1 MATPGELVRS
11 MAAAFGVSEA
21 TVAVHDRNLAIAG
34 LRTKLGRG
42 TSAAQMTP
50 RDAANLTVAIMG
62 SAEVRDSVI
71 AVKRYSATRASAPEP
86 VKYEG
91 RKSSIPQIPE
101 LNALRE
107 GHSFTDS
114 LEAIYT
120 AATTGSLQRAF
131 EKQLEGSP
139 DRKHHYSWTQL
150 QIEAHAPGALAGIR
164 LWGIRSDSVTWKYAL
179 PSKPQSAHIE
189 LLRELG
195 LDQHSG
201 MKQMRYIMG
210 DVIFR
215 VGLALLPKADS
226 DEGLKTKASQLAE
239 CS

>member
-1 MATPGELVRS
+1 MASPGELVRE

-21 TVAVHDRNLAIAG
+21 TVAVHDRNLAVAG

-62 SAEVRDSVI
+62 GAEVRDSVI
-71 AVKRYSATRASAPEP
+71 AVKRYAATRAGAPKT
-86 VKYEG
+86 VKYKG
-91 RKSSIPQIPE
+91 RKPSVPQIPE

-107 GHSFTDS
+107 GHSFTEA

-120 AATTGSLQRAF
+120 AVITGSLERAF
-131 EKQLEGSP
+131 EEQLEGSSP
-139 DRKHHYSWTQL
+139 HHHHIYNWDQL
-150 QIEAHAPGALAGIR
+150 QIDVHAPGALAGIG
-164 LWGIRSDSVTWKYAL
+164 LTGIGFDSVTWKYTL
-179 PSKPQSAHIE
+179 PSEPQSAQ
-189 LLRELG
+189 LG
-195 LDQHSG
+195 LYQSWG
-201 MKQMRYIMG
+201 MRQLRYIRG

-215 VGLALLPKADS
+215 VGSALLPKAAS
-226 DEGLKTKASQLAE
+226 DEGLKAKASQLAE